1 VSLLG
6 QLTGGITSGWSTANN
21 YDVIQSQSPLE
32 AFDWRVINLLSR
44 EATKAITVITIMVR
58 RELVPL
64 ILSPNS
70 KCRAIMLS
78 VTTAMDMP
86 KERATLSRIL
96 KRLKKTNVQAK
107 PGTKN
112 TSINPRIALMVG
124 RRSAKGITDSNSWP
138 KSIF

>member
-1 VSLLG
+1 
-6 QLTGGITSGWSTANN
+6 
-21 YDVIQSQSPLE
+21 
-32 AFDWRVINLLSR
+32 
-44 EATKAITVITIMVR
+44 MVR

-86 KERATLSRIL
+86 KERAILSRIL

-124 RRSAKGITDSNSWP
+124 RRSAQGITELSSSMLLYY
-138 KSIF
+138 SIREVTSSTVREWCLP